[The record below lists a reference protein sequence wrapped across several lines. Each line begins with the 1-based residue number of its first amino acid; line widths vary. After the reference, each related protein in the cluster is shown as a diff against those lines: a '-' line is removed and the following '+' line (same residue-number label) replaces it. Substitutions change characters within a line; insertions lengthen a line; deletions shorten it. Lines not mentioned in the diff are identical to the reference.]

1 MRLCRGSLCT
11 FNRAVHPPSTK
22 VNVSLF
28 LVTFHS
34 HEPKVL
40 LSQNVR
46 LVEKPVGW
54 NWGSRGKTDIT
65 RPTQRHKPLDRLCP
79 KPTNPVQIGGCE
91 TVVKLDTLNIFILGT
106 RRVFP
111 LPAISTSLH
120 VDFRSSFGAPFYATS
135 EKKVLFLDFGLFWD
149 VWVWT
154 LFQNYRSFCY
164 CFTWV
169 TLFQRSDNHLNTQ
182 QKVVW
187 WSKKQTHKNG

>member
-111 LPAISTSLH
+111 LPARDFPLHYTWTSARRLEL
-120 VDFRSSFGAPFYATS
+120 PFMLPARKRFYSWILVYSETS
-135 EKKVLFLDFGLFWD
+135 EFELCSKIIDHFVIVLLELH
-149 VWVWT
+149 
-154 LFQNYRSFCY
+154 
-164 CFTWV
+164 CFNV
-169 TLFQRSDNHLNTQ
+169 
-182 QKVVW
+182 
-187 WSKKQTHKNG
+187 QTTT

>member
-22 VNVSLF
+22 VNISLF
-28 LVTFHS
+28 LVTFLS

-54 NWGSRGKTDIT
+54 NRGSRGKTDIT

-111 LPAISTSLH
+111 LPARNFHFIT
-120 VDFRSSFGAPFYATS
+120 R
-135 EKKVLFLDFGLFWD
+135 GLP
-149 VWVWT
+149 
-154 LFQNYRSFCY
+154 L
-164 CFTWV
+164 
-169 TLFQRSDNHLNTQ
+169 
-182 QKVVW
+182 VVW
-187 WSKKQTHKNG
+187 SSLLCYQREKGFILGFWFILRRLSLNFVPKL